1 MNRFLLPLLLLLLS
15 CVVTPQEKTLLIR
28 CDDIGMSH
36 SVNMAIDTLAKTGIP
51 LSASVMFACPW
62 YQEGVEI
69 LKKYPH
75 IAVGIHLT
83 LNSEWK
89 EYRWGPVAG
98 KSLVPSLV
106 DKDGNFFPSR
116 KLLFENNPKIEE
128 FEIELRAQIERALQ
142 SGIQI
147 SYMDFHM
154 GAAVTTLELR
164 QLVEKLAAEYGFG
177 LTRYFGEKDLKNVY
191 SDAPDQKTGS
201 LAAILRDKELP
212 EKGLLVCHIGIDNDE
227 LAAMTDLNAGGL
239 KEMSKHRQAELDA
252 LLSGEFHQALK
263 EQGIQL
269 VNYRDVI
276 QKEGL
281 PSMRRNEEE

>member
-1 MNRFLLPLLLLLLS
+1 MNRLLLPLLLVLFS
-15 CVVTPQEKTLLIR
+15 FMVMPQEKTLLIR

-36 SVNMAIDTLAKTGIP
+36 SINMAIDTLAKTGIP

-106 DKDGNFFPSR
+106 DKNGYFFPSR

-154 GAAVTTLELR
+154 GAAVTTKELR

-191 SDAPDQKTGS
+191 NDAPDQKTNALG
-201 LAAILRDKELP
+201 AIIRDAELP

-239 KEMSKHRQAELDA
+239 SEMSKHRQAELDA
-252 LLSGEFHQALK
+252 LLSEEFHQALK
-263 EQGIQL
+263 EQGIRL

-276 QKEGL
+276 QNEGL
-281 PSMRRNEEE
+281 QSMRRNEE

>member
-1 MNRFLLPLLLLLLS
+1 MNRILTLLLLLFFT

-36 SVNMAIDTLAKTGIP
+36 SINMAIDSLAQTGIP

-98 KSLVPSLV
+98 KSLVPGLV
-106 DKDGNFFPSR
+106 DKDGYFFPSR
-116 KLLFENNPKIEE
+116 KLLFENKPKIEE
-128 FEIELRAQIERALQ
+128 FEIELRAQIDRALQ
-142 SGIQI
+142 SGITI
-147 SYMDFHM
+147 TYMDFHM
-154 GAAVTTLELR
+154 GAAVSTEELR
-164 QLVEKLAAEYGFG
+164 QLVEKLAAEFGFG
-177 LTRYFGEKDLKNVY
+177 LTRYFGEKDIKNVY
-191 SDAPDQKTGS
+191 TDAPDQKTGALES
-201 LAAILRDKELP
+201 IIRDQGMP
-212 EKGLLVCHIGIDNDE
+212 HKGLLVAHIGIDNDE

-252 LLSGEFHQALK
+252 LRSAEFHQAVK
-263 EQGIQL
+263 EQGIRL

-276 QKEGL
+276 QQQGL
-281 PSMRRNEEE
+281 ESMRRGEE